1 MRSVIQWLLPMNFP
15 VQLVQ
20 LRKQHGLSQQRLADA
35 VGLHVNQV
43 RRYEAGT
50 AQPTLDTL
58 VSLAKALRVN
68 LDTLVFDEDERG
80 PSDELPC
87 NSRLCPSFPTRR
99 SVSSKR
105 IIKALLD
112 GILIKYQTKRMVS
125 GLSSQRSHSCPQSRK
140 R

>member
-80 PSDELPC
+80 PSDEL
-87 NSRLCPSFPTRR
+87 RLQFEA
-99 SVSSKR
+99 VSQLPDEEKR
-105 IIKALLD
+105 VIKALLD
-112 GILIKYQTKRMVS
+112 GMLIKYQTKRMVS
-125 GLSSQRSHSCPQSRK
+125 GLSS
-140 R
+140 

>member
-1 MRSVIQWLLPMNFP
+1 MNFP
-15 VQLVQ
+15 TRLIQ
-20 LRKQHGLSQQRLADA
+20 LRKQHGLSQLRLAEA

-58 VSLAKALRVN
+58 VNLAKSLSVS

-80 PSDELPC
+80 PSDEL
-87 NSRLCPSFPTRR
+87 RLQFEA
-99 SVSSKR
+99 VSQLPDEEKR

-112 GILIKYQTKRMVS
+112 GMLIKYQAKRMVS
-125 GLSSQRSHSCPQSRK
+125 GLST
-140 R
+140 